1 MEQSTMRSNVLS
13 LVAVAA
19 LLASVGSAN
28 ARDPLKLTD
37 VQLDEIIAGDTQ
49 TSANVAAKVLAATQ
63 NVNVAADGLGKA
75 ALNYVV
81 ALNTAATVITNA
93 AFSSSP
99 ITTNAA
105 LSSPITP

>member
-1 MEQSTMRSNVLS
+1 MHSNVFS
-13 LVAVAA
+13 FVAVAA

-49 TSANVAAKVLAATQ
+49 TSANVAATVLAATQ
-63 NVNVAADGLGKA
+63 NVNVAADGLAKA

-81 ALNTAATVITNA
+81 ALNTATAVITNA

-99 ITTNAA
+99 IMTNAA